1 MVKNARF
8 FFVLGNKNTLFPSP
22 FCLFQLVHCKLW
34 PFSSN
39 FIGHFRNFVGRF
51 QNSKGRNRKNVR
63 KKWNKQHVTFSKWH
77 VVSSKTSTSFEKTP
91 PKPVKISENCDFPNR
106 WESHNSQQLSL
117 SSKYRVKWRGTKRKL
132 LLKTNSFFR
141 FSLYP
146 QSDIKPQS
154 VIRPL

>member
-1 MVKNARF
+1 MAKNARF

-63 KKWNKQHVTFSKWH
+63 QNCKNN
-77 VVSSKTSTSFEKTP
+77 TSHFQNDTSFLQKQALVSP
-91 PKPVKISENCDFPNR
+91 PPHKPVKISENCDFQSH

-117 SSKYRVKWRGTKRKL
+117 SSKYRVKWRDTKRKL

-141 FSLYP
+141 YSLYP

>member
-1 MVKNARF
+1 MAKNARF

-63 KKWNKQHVTFSKWH
+63 QNCTNN
-77 VVSSKTSTSFEKTP
+77 TSHFQNDTSFLQKQALVSKKTP
-91 PKPVKISENCDFPNR
+91 HKLVKTSENCDFQNR

-117 SSKYRVKWRGTKRKL
+117 SSKYRAKWRDTKRKL

-141 FSLYP
+141 YSLYP